1 MGNRR
6 IRHARPA
13 RVAEQ
18 LRMRAR
24 GGASGRRSFHPC
36 RARAESDLRTA
47 PRPLALF
54 PRQIS
59 QAPFRLTCRIR
70 ACCQREACRSG
81 GEAMRRARNKRPR
94 YPLLP
99 CKRLYNQWRRNMG
112 LLKKT
117 AFALRSE
124 EHTSE
129 LQSLMRISYA
139 VFCLKKKNIT
149 TKK

>member
-112 LLKKT
+112 LPKKT
-117 AFALRSE
+117 AFALKAAKTVITRSE
-124 EHTSE
+124 VSRVGKEGVSKCNTQV
-129 LQSLMRISYA
+129 L
-139 VFCLKKKNIT
+139 
-149 TKK
+149 